1 MKRIALLLMFAAMGV
16 FATAQTDH
24 LTFMGIPLDG
34 TISQFQAKLVKKG
47 IMYDEEASKFFS
59 VPCRIF
65 HGLSAGEESNIYVY
79 YNEKSKIV
87 YRAKAVIELNGLKR
101 AEKKYSDFKKMLGDK
116 YYLVGEDE
124 DSQFVHDCIFVKES
138 FFKYVGSVGL
148 YISKNDI
155 GYEEYSLH
163 VDYVDAV
170 NSEKDEDIRKDDL

>member
-1 MKRIALLLMFAAMGV
+1 MKRITFLIMFVTMAV

-34 TISQFQAKLVKKG
+34 TITQFQAKLAKKG
-47 IMYDEEASKFFS
+47 IKYDEVLSKYIS
-59 VPCRIF
+59 APCRVF
-65 HGLSAGEESNIYVY
+65 HGLFAGEESNVYVY
-79 YNEKSKIV
+79 YNERSKIV
-87 YRAKAVIELNGLKR
+87 YRAKAVMNINGLIR
-101 AEKKYSDFKKMLGDK
+101 AEKQYSDFKKMLGDK
-116 YYLVGEDE
+116 YYLVGEDK
-124 DSQFVHDCIFVKES
+124 DSQFIHDCIFVKDA

-163 VDYVDAV
+163 VDYVDGV